1 MAQDVRISPRQ
12 RAILTAVV
20 ESYIATGEPVAS
32 KSILNPEHSGAA
44 ASIAS
49 LSSAT
54 IRNEMAALDDAGLLE
69 QPHSSAGRIPTA
81 KAFRYYVEQLTG
93 RAESNSQNSRTIS
106 EESRLQIEGSFA
118 GVSTTT
124 EFLERTSHVLA
135 LMTQGVG
142 VALVTPTHRD
152 LLEHVHFS
160 RLAEGRV
167 LAVVVT
173 RSGMVRDRVLALDRD
188 FTMNELDAAA
198 RFLNEFFQGWNMDD
212 IRAEISRRV
221 EMERSEYVRLM
232 NSVQQLW
239 QKTILGAETAAQ
251 NVWVGGVANLAAH
264 EQDRNHLHRLMRA
277 LEEKQH
283 LVDLLNAYVDAR
295 QDSVRV
301 IFNLEEHAPEMR
313 NLVLIAAPARSG
325 GENHGAV
332 GIIGPTRMQYES
344 NMNAV
349 GYIASLFDRMLHT
362 S

>member
-20 ESYIATGEPVAS
+20 ESFIATGEPVAS
-32 KSILNPEHSGAA
+32 KSILSSGV
-44 ASIAS
+44 ASIAN

-69 QPHSSAGRIPTA
+69 QPHSSAGRVPTA
-81 KAFRYYVEQLTG
+81 RAFRYFVEQITG
-93 RAESNSQNSRTIS
+93 RAESNPQIS
-106 EESRLQIEGSFA
+106 PQISDESRLQIDNSFT
-118 GVSTTT
+118 GISTAS

-135 LMTQGVG
+135 LMTRGVG
-142 VALVTPTHRD
+142 VALVSATHRD

-160 RLAEGRV
+160 RLSEGRV

-173 RSGMVRDRVLALDRD
+173 RSGMVRDRVLVLDRD
-188 FTMNELDAAA
+188 FALSELEAAA
-198 RFLNEFFQGWNMDD
+198 HFLNEFFQGWNIED
-212 IRAEISRRV
+212 IRAEITRRA

-232 NSVQQLW
+232 NSVDVLW
-239 QKTILGAETAAQ
+239 QKTMVPSESTVQ

-264 EQDRNHLHRLMRA
+264 GQDPDHLHRLMQA

-283 LVDLLNAYVDAR
+283 LVELLNAYVDAR

-313 NLVLIAAPARSG
+313 DLVLIAAPARVG
-325 GENHGAV
+325 GESHGAV
-332 GIIGPTRMQYES
+332 GIIGPTRMQYEN

-349 GYIASLFDRMLHT
+349 SYIASLFDRMLH
-362 S
+362 SIQ

>member
-32 KSILNPEHSGAA
+32 KSILAAGAS
-44 ASIAS
+44 SIAN

-54 IRNEMAALDDAGLLE
+54 IRNEMAALDTAGLLE

-81 KAFRYYVEQLTG
+81 RAFRYYVEQLTG
-93 RAESNSQNSRTIS
+93 RADTSQQIS
-106 EESRLQIEGSFA
+106 EQSRLQIDDSYA
-118 GVSTTT
+118 GVATAS
-124 EFLERTSHVLA
+124 EFLQRTSHVLA

-142 VALVTPTHRD
+142 VALVSASHRD

-160 RLAEGRV
+160 RLSESRV

-173 RSGMVRDRVLALDRD
+173 RSGMVRDRVLALDHD
-188 FTMNELDAAA
+188 LTLSELEAAA
-198 RFLNEFFQGWNMDD
+198 RFLNQHFQGWNIDD
-212 IRAEISRRV
+212 IRAEISRRA
-221 EMERSEYVRLM
+221 ERERSEYVRLM
-232 NSVQQLW
+232 NSANDLW
-239 QKTILGAETAAQ
+239 QRAMVRSDAATQ

-264 EQDRNHLHRLMRA
+264 ESDRDQLHRLMRA

-283 LVDLLNAYVDAR
+283 LVDLLNAYVDAQ

-313 NLVLIAAPARSG
+313 NLVLIAAPARVG

-332 GIIGPTRMQYES
+332 GIIGPTRMQYEN

-349 GYIASLFDRMLHT
+349 GYIASLFDRMLN
-362 S
+362 SVQ